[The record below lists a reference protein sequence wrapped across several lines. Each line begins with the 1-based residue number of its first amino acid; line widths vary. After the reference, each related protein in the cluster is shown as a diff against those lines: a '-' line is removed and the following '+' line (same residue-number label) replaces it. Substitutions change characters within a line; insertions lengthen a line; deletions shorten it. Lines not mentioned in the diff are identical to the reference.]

1 MLRAIFVDSFMFILS
16 FFLRLILT
24 LVVSTSVPKEFVY
37 GSLHR
42 RGFSSVPIKQSRPQ
56 PKPALNYLVVLLI

>member
-37 GSLHR
+37 NVPSIDEDYPVFQSNKADPNQTR
-42 RGFSSVPIKQSRPQ
+42 PSIISS
-56 PKPALNYLVVLLI
+56 YF